1 VLRLCDLLAVA
12 VEDMRQG
19 GDPRLPFELALV
31 KVTRPGADLSAES
44 MAYRLE
50 LLEQRGTPSPPSEAS
65 DVGTVPDLGTVPGS
79 GTVPKE
85 PPSLELEQLREAW
98 QRSVLPAVER
108 RSIPAAP
115 VFGEARPVALE
126 DDTLTLEFPA
136 SNAFHRSLAEEKYA
150 GLLVDA
156 LYEVTG
162 RKLRLE
168 FAMGENGEQPEEELE
183 PESEEDFV
191 ALLKETF
198 DAREVDE

>member
-1 VLRLCDLLAVA
+1 LRLCDLLAVA

-19 GDPRLPFELALV
+19 GDPRLPLELALV

-50 LLEQRGTPSPPSEAS
+50 LLEQRGGSQPVGSDPHRGSDPLEPTEEA
-65 DVGTVPDLGTVPGS
+65 PAPA
-79 GTVPKE
+79 E

-136 SNAFHRSLAEEKYA
+136 SNAFHRSLAEDKYA

-156 LYEVTG
+156 
-162 RKLRLE
+162 
-168 FAMGENGEQPEEELE
+168 
-183 PESEEDFV
+183 
-191 ALLKETF
+191 
-198 DAREVDE
+198 

>member
-1 VLRLCDLLAVA
+1 
-12 VEDMRQG
+12 
-19 GDPRLPFELALV
+19 
-31 KVTRPGADLSAES
+31 
-44 MAYRLE
+44 
-50 LLEQRGTPSPPSEAS
+50 
-65 DVGTVPDLGTVPGS
+65 
-79 GTVPKE
+79 
-85 PPSLELEQLREAW
+85 
-98 QRSVLPAVER
+98 
-108 RSIPAAP
+108 
-115 VFGEARPVALE
+115 VFGDARPIALE

-136 SNAFHRSLAEEKYA
+136 SNAFHRTLAEDKYA

-168 FAMGENGEQPEEELE
+168 FAMGEDSEQSDDEELE